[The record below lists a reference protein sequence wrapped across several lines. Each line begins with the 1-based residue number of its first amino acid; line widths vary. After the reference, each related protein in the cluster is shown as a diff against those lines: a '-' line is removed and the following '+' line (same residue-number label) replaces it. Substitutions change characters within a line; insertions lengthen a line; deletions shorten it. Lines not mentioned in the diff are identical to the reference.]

1 VVYTCRWWMY
11 AVDIHRMAAVQIHYG
26 QTPVVALND
35 CLLTTVQLEAW
46 LDRMTNNTTARLDR
60 EKRKQKK
67 ALHATVP

>member
-1 VVYTCRWWMY
+1 MY

-26 QTPVVALND
+26 ETHIAELMG

-60 EKRKQKK
+60 EKRRQKK

>member
-1 VVYTCRWWMY
+1 
-11 AVDIHRMAAVQIHYG
+11 MAAVQIHYG
-26 QTPVVALND
+26 QTHVAALNY